1 MINNISQM
9 DFDVVVVGAGCSGIS
24 AALGAAKNGARVALI
39 ESGVAAGGE
48 LLTGMTIDGAVN
60 ARGEQVN
67 GGVINDLMQR
77 CKSMD
82 GLIGILS
89 DFRLINYICYD
100 PTIMQIAIAQA
111 LIEAQVSV
119 FFQTFAENV
128 VVEDGKL
135 IGLIVR
141 NRSGTQFFRAPYFA
155 DCSGDAVLC
164 RMAGSPYNYPGEEGA
179 CQSVSIMVR
188 MAGVNNESL
197 LEFVR
202 ANPQNLAVGE
212 CDTMRQGRTDG
223 ELAQAIYDQGYPCVF
238 FKAEGPLLGNGIKSG
253 EIFPTALIMI
263 EPVSVAKKEVCVNS
277 TRISRVPALNESKL
291 SNAYLEL
298 LIQAEILAKFLNN
311 WVPGFEKAVI
321 SGVSPKIG
329 IREGVRIIGEDTLD
343 DESVKNGRKH
353 PECIAKGCH
362 HIDLHEEGTEQ
373 VRIPVADGGSYD
385 IPYGSLIPKAL
396 SNVLVAGRAFSSE
409 RGANGSARVM
419 GGCMA
424 MGQAAGTALALSCKE
439 SPPSNVRDI
448 SLIQLKNK
456 LKEQGAILD
465 GVH

>member
-1 MINNISQM
+1 MTNMINKI
-9 DFDVVVVGAGCSGIS
+9 DFDVVIVGAGCSGIS
-24 AALGAAKNGARVALI
+24 AALGAARNGARVALI

-48 LLTGMTIDGAVN
+48 LLSGMTIDGAVN

-77 CKSMD
+77 CKSMG
-82 GLIGILS
+82 GLIGILC

-100 PTIMQIAIAQA
+100 PTIMQIAIAKA
-111 LIEAQVSV
+111 LTEAQVSI
-119 FFQTFAENV
+119 FFQTFAEKV
-128 VVEDGKL
+128 VMKKGKL
-135 IGLIVR
+135 VGLIVK
-141 NRSGTQFFRAPYFA
+141 NRSGTQFFQAPYFA

-164 RMAGSPYNYPGEEGA
+164 RNAGSPFNYPGEEGP

-188 MAGVNNESL
+188 MAGVNNSNL
-197 LEFVR
+197 LESVR
-202 ANPQNLAVGE
+202 DNPQHLAVGE
-212 CDTMRQGRTDG
+212 CDAIRQGRTDA
-223 ELAQAIYDQGYPCVF
+223 ELAQAIYNQGHPCVF

-263 EPVSVAKKEVCVNS
+263 EPVSVAKKEVCVNA
-277 TRISRVPALNESKL
+277 TRITRVPALNESKL
-291 SNAYLEL
+291 SNAYLKL
-298 LIQAEILAKFLNN
+298 LVQAETLAKFLNDR
-311 WVPGFEKAVI
+311 VPGFEKAVI

-329 IREGVRIIGEDTLD
+329 IREGVRIVGEDTLD
-343 DESVKNGRKH
+343 DESVKNARKH

-362 HIDLHEEGTEQ
+362 HIDLHEEGTKQ
-373 VRIPVADGGSYD
+373 VRIPISGGGSYD
-385 IPYGSLIPKAL
+385 IPYGAMIPREI

-424 MGQAAGTALALSCKE
+424 MGEAAGTALALLCNNNVSLD
-439 SPPSNVRDI
+439 VRDI
-448 SLIQLKNK
+448 SFIQLRNK